1 MEVQYTENL
10 KPHSVEIKTNAKGEP
25 SISVKSYG
33 QTLDEAKVEAI
44 KIFEELRT
52 EYHKKD

>member
-10 KPHSVEIKTNAKGEP
+10 KPHSVEIKTNAKGEV
-25 SISVKSYG
+25 SVSCKSYG
-33 QTLDEAKVEAI
+33 QTIAEAKAEAI
-44 KIFEELRT
+44 KIFEELRA